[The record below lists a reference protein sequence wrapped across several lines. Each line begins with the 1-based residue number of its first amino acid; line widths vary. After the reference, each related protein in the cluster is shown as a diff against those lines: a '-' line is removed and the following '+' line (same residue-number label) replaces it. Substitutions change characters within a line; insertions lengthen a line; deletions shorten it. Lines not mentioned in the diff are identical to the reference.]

1 MENNILFIEV
11 IYKYKYYYGY
21 VTENIFKILDSKLEI
36 KETVFTEIISE
47 TTYVDSVGNKFKVFS
62 IVEFNKLNASL
73 TS

>member
-36 KETVFTEIISE
+36 KETVFTEMLKTGVYKI
-47 TTYVDSVGNKFKVFS
+47 
-62 IVEFNKLNASL
+62 
-73 TS
+73 

>member
-1 MENNILFIEV
+1 MLIVDKNKHVFASLNNHANKKTGNYKFRSYDTEKIIELKKV
-11 IYKYKYYYGY
+11 
-21 VTENIFKILDSKLEI
+21 
-36 KETVFTEIISE
+36 SE

>member
-36 KETVFTEIISE
+36 KETVFTEMLK
-47 TTYVDSVGNKFKVFS
+47 TGVFK
-62 IVEFNKLNASL
+62 IRNTEK
-73 TS
+73 TKIDKKIKIC

>member
-36 KETVFTEIISE
+36 KETVFTEMLK
-47 TTYVDSVGNKFKVFS
+47 TGVFK
-62 IVEFNKLNASL
+62 IRNTENTKIDKKIKIC
-73 TS
+73 